1 MAWGG
6 LIISLVLVFLAVV
19 VLLLSRRWQRQLRL
33 PEGKVIYTDSGA
45 WMQNSEV
52 LTDRR
57 LRLAGKPDYLVE
69 QDDGLIIPV
78 EIKSGSA
85 PELPWPGHVLQLMAY
100 CRLVET
106 TYGIRPTHG
115 ILQYSDRAFS
125 VDYTFTLEQD
135 LLDTLEEMQAD
146 LYAPE
151 VPKDHEEPRRGH
163 ACGYRDHCDIA
174 LV

>member
-6 LIISLVLVFLAVV
+6 LILSLVLVFLAVG
-19 VLLLSRRWQRQLRL
+19 VLLLSRRWQNQLGL

-52 LTDRR
+52 FTDRE

-69 QDDGLIIPV
+69 QEDGHIIPV

-100 CRLVET
+100 CRLVDT
-106 TYGIRPTHG
+106 AYGVRPTHG
-115 ILQYSDRAFS
+115 ILQYNDRAFS
-125 VDYTFTLEQD
+125 VEYTFTLEQD
-135 LLDTLEEMQAD
+135 LMDTLEEMQAD
-146 LYAPE
+146 LNAAD
-151 VPKDHEEPRRGH
+151 VPSNHKDPRRCNS
-163 ACGYRDHCDIA
+163 CGYRDRCEIS